1 MVSGHH
7 TNFTHY
13 IAALWRRAAALGCV
27 VVFIASCS
35 VEKRL
40 QRLIKKHP
48 ELIKKDTVYVH
59 DTIVTKE
66 IQSDTVFVSK
76 HSIDTFYLEKEKLK
90 VQIIKQRDTIR
101 VKAEVRA
108 DTIYMEK
115 KVPVDR
121 VIVKYDY
128 INPLLNK
135 LFNLSLILLLLI
147 LLIKFEFYDKRKN

>member
-1 MVSGHH
+1 MDINS
-7 TNFTHY
+7 
-13 IAALWRRAAALGCV
+13 
-27 VVFIASCS
+27 VF
-35 VEKRL
+35 
-40 QRLIKKHP
+40 
-48 ELIKKDTVYVH
+48 
-59 DTIVTKE
+59 
-66 IQSDTVFVSK
+66 FN
-76 HSIDTFYLEKEKLK
+76 
-90 VQIIKQRDTIR
+90 KQRDTIR